1 MVLFTQRTGS
11 LFKENSYSGI
21 INSCFSFCLDFHCT
35 LMMFF
40 ARVNSL
46 FFHQCKIEDEA
57 REDRVRFSRKGV
69 KNGLG

>member
-1 MVLFTQRTGS
+1 MVLFTPKTGS

-40 ARVNSL
+40 AKVNSL
-46 FFHQCKIEDEA
+46 FFHQCKIED
-57 REDRVRFSRKGV
+57 
-69 KNGLG
+69 